1 MYTGVLLFLGFI
13 GMVLALVILF
23 IALIFRQYNKMQ
35 DAALEYHKLKVEL
48 IKKYARDDVQKW
60 GEYGINDYE

>member
-35 DAALEYHKLKVEL
+35 DAALEYHRLKVDL
-48 IKKYARDDVQKW
+48 INKYARNPEQKR
-60 GEYGINDYE
+60 GEHEIYD